1 MSANKS
7 TSITSMGQVV
17 LLLLS
22 MFCGSCDWNRS
33 RFVPSELIGVWK
45 TDDVRYRG
53 RSLELSVD
61 TALIETGSD
70 EPGTE
75 AVESVKIQPTGAETT
90 YLIRCRASDGTR
102 HMLSLRFSSR
112 GGGEIRL
119 SHPDRVVWKRQDELD
134 TAPRRHHRARLVPT
148 TPYKIDCLDPKCSG
162 D

>member
-1 MSANKS
+1 MTMSANKS
-7 TSITSMGQVV
+7 TSITSMGQVL

-75 AVESVKIQPTGAETT
+75 AVESVKNTT
-90 YLIRCRASDGTR
+90 HRRRDYLPYS
-102 HMLSLRFSSR
+102 LSRER
-112 GGGEIRL
+112 WN
-119 SHPDRVVWKRQDELD
+119 P
-134 TAPRRHHRARLVPT
+134 AYA
-148 TPYKIDCLDPKCSG
+148 
-162 D
+162 